1 MKKTCI
7 TLALVLL
14 SGFAGRAEDQGILED
29 QALAWRWNVAGGHLS
44 ATLVNK
50 ADGTR
55 LELSG
60 ECFEL
65 QLGDGRVV
73 KAADFKPEG
82 VPHTETLPAE
92 PASPN
97 VARHFAGR
105 ALIREFSDVHD
116 HLTATWQ
123 ASLRNGTTYVQQELT
138 LRATGG
144 NVWIKAITLFDQPLA
159 EGRTVG
165 VVDGSPVVVG
175 TFFCGCE
182 NPMAENRVSADHEVS
197 CRLTRNAE
205 LKDGETLSQGFVLGV
220 AEPGQIRRGVLAY
233 INSARAHP
241 TRPFLHYNSWFD
253 IAWDKQKFNETQCLD
268 AIDQFGQQLV
278 RERGVRLDSF
288 LLDDGWD
295 DNKTLWQ
302 FHSGFPPGFSPL
314 KAAAAKYDFGI
325 GVWVS
330 PFGGYDLAKQQRL
343 QYASQFGYE
352 TNGSGFSLAGPKYYA
367 LFHEICLKMIETY
380 GVNQFKFDGL
390 AAGAR
395 ANEDGLTRDGD
406 AMLKLV
412 ADLRTAAPDLY
423 INQTTGTWPSPFWLL
438 DVDST
443 WRGGADHDFQ
453 GTGSWCQ
460 QWMTYRDAQT
470 YHNVVK
476 VAPLYPLNS
485 LMLHGIIY
493 AKNAAHLTSMSDAD
507 FASQT
512 REFFGTGTQLQEL
525 YLTPSGLNRQ
535 NWDDLAEAA
544 RWARRNADVLADS
557 HWVGGDPG
565 QSEVYGYAAWSPRL
579 GILTLRNPTD
589 KPLAMTTDLATFFEL
604 PTNGPAEF
612 QLTSPWKSEANL
624 PPLTLAA
631 HEAHEFNLQPF
642 QVLVR
647 EAKATSMG
655 DASGSRGPGA
665 AGPLETTARP

>member
-1 MKKTCI
+1 VVDNNFTAIWFTMKKTCI

-241 TRPFLHYNSWFD
+241 TRPFCIITRGLILRGTSRNSTKPSVWMPLTNLVNNWCGSAEC
-253 IAWDKQKFNETQCLD
+253 AW
-268 AIDQFGQQLV
+268 I
-278 RERGVRLDSF
+278 
-288 LLDDGWD
+288 
-295 DNKTLWQ
+295 
-302 FHSGFPPGFSPL
+302 
-314 KAAAAKYDFGI
+314 
-325 GVWVS
+325 
-330 PFGGYDLAKQQRL
+330 
-343 QYASQFGYE
+343 
-352 TNGSGFSLAGPKYYA
+352 
-367 LFHEICLKMIETY
+367 LFC
-380 GVNQFKFDGL
+380 
-390 AAGAR
+390 
-395 ANEDGLTRDGD
+395 
-406 AMLKLV
+406 
-412 ADLRTAAPDLY
+412 
-423 INQTTGTWPSPFWLL
+423 
-438 DVDST
+438 
-443 WRGGADHDFQ
+443 
-453 GTGSWCQ
+453 
-460 QWMTYRDAQT
+460 WMTAGMIT
-470 YHNVVK
+470 K
-476 VAPLYPLNS
+476 
-485 LMLHGIIY
+485 
-493 AKNAAHLTSMSDAD
+493 
-507 FASQT
+507 
-512 REFFGTGTQLQEL
+512 
-525 YLTPSGLNRQ
+525 PSGNFTR
-535 NWDDLAEAA
+535 
-544 RWARRNADVLADS
+544 
-557 HWVGGDPG
+557 G
-565 QSEVYGYAAWSPRL
+565 SP
-579 GILTLRNPTD
+579 
-589 KPLAMTTDLATFFEL
+589 KAFPL
-604 PTNGPAEF
+604 
-612 QLTSPWKSEANL
+612 
-624 PPLTLAA
+624 
-631 HEAHEFNLQPF
+631 
-642 QVLVR
+642 
-647 EAKATSMG
+647 
-655 DASGSRGPGA
+655 
-665 AGPLETTARP
+665 